1 MRVLKKNG
9 TVETFSSTKAK
20 KSIKLAMKASSGQYF
35 PHLINAIVAE
45 LEDYV
50 QKQDDPIDHAK
61 IDKFILGRLKDYG
74 QGATASTFERYKT
87 LKYYKQ
93 IGRAHV

>member
-1 MRVLKKNG
+1 MFENNFNNKEKRFFIGIMRVLKKNG
-9 TVETFSSTKAK
+9 TVEPFSSTKAK

-61 IDKFILGRLKDYG
+61 IDKLQQHRRSRGSR
-74 QGATASTFERYKT
+74 R
-87 LKYYKQ
+87 
-93 IGRAHV
+93 